1 MLIPDP
7 VRETFVSSATVLRA
21 RKGQILIAAGLDA
34 SDVYLVLEG
43 RVQVSV
49 VSPQGRETIIRDIE
63 ENQIFG
69 ELAALDG
76 AMRSANVIAAEDSK
90 LAVMSGTAFT
100 RLIGQQPETSIWLAR
115 HLALQIRT
123 LTERIYELSTMA
135 VGSRLHCELL
145 RLCLRR
151 GVENDVSLIENAP
164 THADL
169 AAKIGTNRESVT
181 RELRLLSQEGIIA
194 QKGRHILVSSVD
206 RLGAL
211 VQRLNALN

>member
-1 MLIPDP
+1 MIVPDP
-7 VRETFVSSATVLRA
+7 VREAFVSSATLLRA

-43 RVQVSV
+43 RVQVSL
-49 VSPQGRETIIRDIE
+49 VSPQGRDTIIRDIE
-63 ENQIFG
+63 ANQIFG

-76 AMRSANVIAAEDSK
+76 SMRSANVIAVEDSK
-90 LAVMSGTAFT
+90 LAVMNGTTFT
-100 RLIGQQPETSIWLAR
+100 RLIGEQPETSIWLAR
-115 HLALQIRT
+115 HLTLQIRT

-145 RLCLRR
+145 RLCLQR
-151 GVENDVSLIENAP
+151 GVENDVSMIENAP

-181 RELRLLSQEGIIA
+181 RELGLLSQEGIIA
-194 QKGRHILVSSVD
+194 QKGRHIVVLTVD
-206 RLGAL
+206 RLGAM